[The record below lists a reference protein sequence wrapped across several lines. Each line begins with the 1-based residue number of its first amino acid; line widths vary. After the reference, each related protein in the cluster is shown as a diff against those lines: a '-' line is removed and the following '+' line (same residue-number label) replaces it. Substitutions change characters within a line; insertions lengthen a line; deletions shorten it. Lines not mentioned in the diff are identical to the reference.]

1 MLVVKDKD
9 VRRINLLF
17 SAAALAG
24 FLRYVI
30 SRSQVP
36 FSGAGDNLLLRDF
49 MKEGGLDW
57 PKCLT
62 AGRFRPATYCDLLV
76 QKRLG
81 VFDNA
86 AVEALVFSALV
97 AVVVVVGWL
106 IAEVLLERRLIKG
119 DHSWLIGL
127 SVLTVAFSPVWS
139 YSVTADYANMELFG
153 TAFFLLAVLF
163 QCRAV
168 KGAGGA
174 HDVVLAIAFAS
185 ISVLWHERYVV
196 ALVSVAVSL
205 PLFFESRH
213 CSPTRARVLRLGPPA
228 VISAVLLAYAS
239 ARFLAESAPLVSFGG
254 ESATTMSSFLSVS
267 SLGRLLLAL
276 VLMLSPVHFSNYMF
290 EGGLTTPTLVGPAV
304 FSAVALTLVLV
315 WPLFWQAYSGLPR
328 RRGSWAATKVL
339 LVNFALLA
347 LVVSSVEERLELRW
361 LAAPTALA
369 VPLVMV
375 GFAEIAPLLARKWH
389 YTFALAII
397 TGVLVGA
404 FLEPRSNHYLLV
416 GGELADAQL
425 STASLPVPVCLS
437 PEVPEAYL
445 QWVTGYGRLGRFA
458 LADGPPCLAVRFP
471 AP

>member
-1 MLVVKDKD
+1 MVIVKDRD

-57 PKCLT
+57 PKCLV

-76 QKRLG
+76 QKHLG

-97 AVVVVVGWL
+97 AAVVVVGWL
-106 IAEVLLERRLIKG
+106 IVEVLLERRLIQR
-119 DHSWLIGL
+119 DYAWLIGL
-127 SVLTVAFSPVWS
+127 SVFAVAFSPVWS

-153 TAFFLLAVLF
+153 TAFFLLSVLF
-163 QCRAV
+163 QCKAV

-174 HDVVLAIAFAS
+174 HDVVLAIVFAS

-196 ALVSVAVSL
+196 ALLSVAVSL
-205 PLFFESRH
+205 SLFLEPRNRA
-213 CSPTRARVLRLGPPA
+213 PTQARVLRFGPAA
-228 VISAVLLAYAS
+228 VIFAVLLAYAS

-254 ESATTMSSFLSVS
+254 ESATTMSSFISVS

-276 VLMLSPVHFSNYMF
+276 LLMPSPVHFSNYYF

-304 FSAVALTLVLV
+304 FSAAALTVVLV
-315 WPLFWQAYSGLPR
+315 RPLFGYAYSGLAR
-328 RRGSWAATKVL
+328 RRRSWAATRVL

-375 GFAEIAPLLARKWH
+375 GFADIAPSLARKWH
-389 YTFALAII
+389 YAFALVII

-404 FLEPRSNHYLLV
+404 LLEPRSNHYLLV
-416 GGELADAQL
+416 GGEFADAQ
-425 STASLPVPVCLS
+425 SASVSLPVPVCLS
-437 PEVPEAYL
+437 PEVSESYL
-445 QWVTGYGRLGRFA
+445 QWVTGYGRLGRFT
-458 LADGPPCLAVRFP
+458 LVDGPPCIAVRFP